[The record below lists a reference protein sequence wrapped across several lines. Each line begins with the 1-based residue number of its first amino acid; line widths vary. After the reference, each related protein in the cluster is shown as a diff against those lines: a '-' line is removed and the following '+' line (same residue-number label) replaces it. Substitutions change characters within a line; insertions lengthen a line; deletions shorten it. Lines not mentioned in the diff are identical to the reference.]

1 MQWYTVNTKPQH
13 ERVAELSLQKLGV
26 ETFYPQLKQ
35 RKVIRRRAETRIGP
49 LFPGYLFARF
59 QLDTHYRAVTYA
71 RGVRNIVT
79 FGTMPATVEDEI
91 IEGIRARLHDGYL
104 TVPAPSFMPGEII
117 RVQTGPL
124 QGLEA
129 VFVREMSDHER
140 VVLLLRTLTYQA
152 RIVLPFEQVVNT

>member
-1 MQWYTVNTKPQH
+1 MPWYTVNTKPQH

-49 LFPGYLFARF
+49 LFPRYLFARF

-79 FGTMPATVEDEI
+79 FGTVPATVEDEI
-91 IEGIRARLHDGYL
+91 IEEIRARLHDGYL

-117 RVQTGPL
+117 RIQTGPL

-152 RIVLPFEQVVNT
+152 RVVLPFEQVVNT

>member
-1 MQWYTVNTKPQH
+1 MPWYTVNTKSQH
-13 ERVAELSLQKLGV
+13 ERVAELSLQQLGV

-59 QLDTHYRAVTYA
+59 QLDTQYRAVTYA

-104 TVPAPSFMPGEII
+104 TVPTPSFMPGEII
-117 RVQTGPL
+117 RIQTGPL

-129 VFVREMSDHER
+129 VFVREMSDQER

-152 RIVLPFEQVVNT
+152 RVVLPFEQVANT

>member
-1 MQWYTVNTKPQH
+1 MPWYTVNTKSQH

-49 LFPGYLFARF
+49 LFPSSLFARF

-117 RVQTGPL
+117 RIQTGPL

-152 RIVLPFEQVVNT
+152 RVVLPFEQVVNT

>member
-1 MQWYTVNTKPQH
+1 MPWYAVNTKPQH
-13 ERVAELSLQKLGV
+13 ERVAELSLQKLVV

-49 LFPGYLFARF
+49 LFPRYLFARF

-79 FGTMPATVEDEI
+79 FGTLPATVEDEI

-104 TVPAPSFMPGEII
+104 TVPSPAFMPGEII
-117 RVQTGPL
+117 RIQTGPL

-140 VVLLLRTLTYQA
+140 VVLLLRRLTYQA
-152 RIVLPFEQVVNT
+152 RVVLPFEQVVNT

>member
-1 MQWYTVNTKPQH
+1 MPWYTVNTKPQH

-117 RVQTGPL
+117 RIQTGPL

-152 RIVLPFEQVVNT
+152 RVVLPVEQVVNT